1 MKFLGKM
8 GLIYV
13 NIKSYKKAGLHPC
26 LEGTFLEQAQGIQI
40 DPLSLPPNFLGLN
53 IMTVLFHIYING
65 KVCDVIKIV
74 LSYIIPLTLH
84 LYCSLLFLVSY
95 LQNIFVSFSLTF

>member
-40 DPLSLPPNFLGLN
+40 DPLSLPPNFLG
-53 IMTVLFHIYING
+53 
-65 KVCDVIKIV
+65 
-74 LSYIIPLTLH
+74 
-84 LYCSLLFLVSY
+84 
-95 LQNIFVSFSLTF
+95 